1 MGICMAASKQTY
13 THTHVQCNSASVG
26 LAQAYPNQ
34 YMGTLLVLKL
44 PKIVSSCRADS
55 AILSARNENTV
66 ILDTTV

>member
-44 PKIVSSCRADS
+44 PK
-55 AILSARNENTV
+55 ARRVTGDHFNCQT
-66 ILDTTV
+66 

>member
-44 PKIVSSCRADS
+44 PKDCIKLQS
-55 AILSARNENTV
+55 
-66 ILDTTV
+66 